1 VKDKESVL
9 KEIKATPDYI
19 GYAAIKNEA
28 ETLKVTA
35 AEKRVEADSVKV
47 QAQRDAI
54 NSNDLF
60 EFAAAQPKKKDR
72 KEAQLKAEEMDRV
85 SKENELKA
93 DSLNK
98 LAEAAETSA
107 RMKQYEADNYLR
119 KFDETKSKTLLMA
132 YNNTVPEE
140 LLKVEQPASQ
150 VEQVVT
156 SNNKATVKNTEANKQ
171 APIETK
177 EIEVAANNNE
187 KTQNNSNSKNG
198 VSENKTQSNLTAK
211 NNELAKSDTQQKS
224 NTEVAKE
231 DNVTQN
237 QPVAP
242 VVEVKKAK
250 PDVKTTV
257 EYNKFVSLK
266 QEADNATTAANSWKQ
281 RVDSTRALSK
291 QKLDESNNKLEEA
304 ASLKKRKRKPLVKEA
319 AELDYASQLLA
330 READSLTVFSN
341 EANKNAKDK
350 KSAADIYLSSI
361 DKDLSLRIMRSIE
374 GIPEPIEVEEV
385 QTVEVN
391 NQNSTNSSHN
401 KN

>member
-150 VEQVVT
+150 PEQVVT
-156 SNNKATVKNTEANKQ
+156 SNN
-171 APIETK
+171 
-177 EIEVAANNNE
+177 
-187 KTQNNSNSKNG
+187 
-198 VSENKTQSNLTAK
+198 
-211 NNELAKSDTQQKS
+211 
-224 NTEVAKE
+224 
-231 DNVTQN
+231 
-237 QPVAP
+237 
-242 VVEVKKAK
+242 
-250 PDVKTTV
+250 
-257 EYNKFVSLK
+257 
-266 QEADNATTAANSWKQ
+266 
-281 RVDSTRALSK
+281 
-291 QKLDESNNKLEEA
+291 
-304 ASLKKRKRKPLVKEA
+304 
-319 AELDYASQLLA
+319 
-330 READSLTVFSN
+330 
-341 EANKNAKDK
+341 
-350 KSAADIYLSSI
+350 
-361 DKDLSLRIMRSIE
+361 
-374 GIPEPIEVEEV
+374 
-385 QTVEVN
+385 
-391 NQNSTNSSHN
+391 
-401 KN
+401 